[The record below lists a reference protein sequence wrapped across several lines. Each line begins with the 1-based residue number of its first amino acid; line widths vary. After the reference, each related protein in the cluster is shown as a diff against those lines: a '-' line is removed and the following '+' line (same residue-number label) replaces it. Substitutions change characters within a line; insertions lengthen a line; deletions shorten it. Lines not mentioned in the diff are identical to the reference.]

1 MHEAAFFD
9 VDGTLLEGNVI
20 RYYAFLRCREMG
32 PIRRAVWTMGLLARV
47 PFYLIVDRISRGK
60 LLTQFYRNYKG
71 VTSQQLRDGAQALFS
86 EELRQK
92 IYPDAL
98 SCVEKHRAAG
108 RYIVLVSG
116 SIREIVTPVAKHV
129 GADHLLCVD
138 LEEKNGEFTGGLRGQ
153 VLTGSGKA
161 KALVNYARRHRV
173 RLASSHAYAD
183 SLDDFSM
190 LSSVGNPV
198 VVNPDGRLKRIA
210 LSRGWNVKRWTFSDL
225 KNESD

>member
-32 PIRRAVWTMGLLARV
+32 PIRRAVWTTGLLARV
-47 PFYLIVDRISRGK
+47 PFYLIVDRISREK
-60 LLTQFYRNYKG
+60 LLTQFYRNYRG

-98 SCVEKHRAAG
+98 SCIEKHREEG

-116 SIREIVTPVAKHV
+116 SIREIVTPVAQYV

-138 LEEKNGEFTGGLRGQ
+138 LEKENGVFTGALRGRA
-153 VLTGSGKA
+153 LTGSGKA
-161 KALVNYARRHRV
+161 QALVNYAKRHRV
-173 RLASSHAYAD
+173 HLFSSHAYAD

-198 VVNPDGRLKRIA
+198 AVNPDVRLKRIA
-210 LSRGWNVKRWTFSDL
+210 LSKGWDVKRWTFSNL
-225 KNESD
+225 KK